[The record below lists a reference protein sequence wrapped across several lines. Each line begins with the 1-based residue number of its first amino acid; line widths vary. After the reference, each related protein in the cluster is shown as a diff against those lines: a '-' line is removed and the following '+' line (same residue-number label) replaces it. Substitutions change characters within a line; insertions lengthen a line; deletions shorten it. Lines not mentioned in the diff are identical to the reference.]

1 MPIGIIAVNCQELFI
16 EENQQLFQQIEEC
29 GRIIKDVQAELQ
41 LTDFEE
47 KKGNKCTYYCGKGM
61 NFLLAYKAA
70 PEPNAKRYDYLF
82 FRLIWRFVHQPA
94 LKIIFYLLAILNL
107 VLISIQTSNVQF
119 EGTPEKSPFDY
130 YHEILVAINFL
141 FLLENILKLL
151 AFTFK

>member
-1 MPIGIIAVNCQELFI
+1 MIVIHFLVLNMPIGIIAVNCQELFI
-16 EENQQLFQQIEEC
+16 EENQKLFQQIEEC

-94 LKIIFYLLAILNL
+94 LKIIFYL
-107 VLISIQTSNVQF
+107 F

-141 FLLENILKLL
+141 FLLEYILKLL